1 MRHRSKRYK
10 QDAQKVTKE
19 VLNLSDAVK
28 RIKSFGS
35 TKFDQTVECVMHL
48 GIDPKQADQMIRGAI
63 SLPHGIGKNRR
74 VVAFCDDDQV
84 EAAKAAGA
92 MEAGCDALIEKIQG
106 GWSDFDVAVASPKVM
121 GKVGKLGRLLGPQ
134 GKMPSPKNGT
144 VTPDVPQA
152 VKEFAA
158 GKVEFRNDAGGN
170 VHAVVGKVSFS
181 EDKLAEN
188 VRAFVQ
194 HIKRMKPAATKG
206 TYIKK
211 VCLSATMSP
220 GVLVDMA

>member
-1 MRHRSKRYK
+1 
-10 QDAQKVTKE
+10 
-19 VLNLSDAVK
+19 
-28 RIKSFGS
+28 
-35 TKFDQTVECVMHL
+35 
-48 GIDPKQADQMIRGAI
+48 
-63 SLPHGIGKNRR
+63 
-74 VVAFCDDDQV
+74 
-84 EAAKAAGA
+84 
-92 MEAGCDALIEKIQG
+92 
-106 GWSDFDVAVASPKVM
+106 
-121 GKVGKLGRLLGPQ
+121 
-134 GKMPSPKNGT
+134 MPSPKNGT

-170 VHAVVGKVSFS
+170 VHGVVGKVSFS
-181 EDKLAEN
+181 EEKLAEN

-220 GVLVDMA
+220 AASMV